1 MKKSSKQN
9 EKTEETQ
16 ADNEEMKNDASKD
29 ETESNKI
36 DIEIKDKEE
45 ISDDAESE
53 EDLSDDEKI
62 LKYEEEIA
70 KLKDTLLRKAAEFEN
85 YKRRNEN
92 DQANIFKYAAEGF
105 ILSILPVYD
114 DLERSLAHIDD
125 DNNIKSVKDGLK
137 LVFDKFS
144 KILEDQGVKKIES
157 IGKPFD
163 FNYHE
168 ALMQRE
174 EESVPPHT
182 VLEEIEAGYMYKD
195 KVLRHS
201 KVIVSQ
207 EQASS
212 QEENNSDSD
221 NETTSNE
228 DNN

>member
-9 EKTEETQ
+9 EKAEKKQTGDEEIQ
-16 ADNEEMKNDASKD
+16 NDDSIEESEK
-29 ETESNKI
+29 NKI
-36 DIEIKDKEE
+36 DIEVKNKAA
-45 ISDDAESE
+45 DAEESE
-53 EDLSDDEKI
+53 PELSDEKKI
-62 LKYEEEIA
+62 QKYEEEIA
-70 KLKDTLLRKAAEFEN
+70 ELKDKLLRKAAEFEN
-85 YKRRNEN
+85 YKKRNEN
-92 DQANIFKYAAEGF
+92 DLANIFKYAAEGF

-125 DNNIKSVKDGLK
+125 DNNKKSVKEGLE

-144 KILEDQGVKKIES
+144 KILEDQGIKKIES

-201 KVIVSQ
+201 KVIVS
-207 EQASS
+207 EESAVN
-212 QEENNSDSD
+212 EKENNPDED
-221 NETTSNE
+221 NKSQSNE

>member
-1 MKKSSKQN
+1 MKKRSKQD
-9 EKTEETQ
+9 EKVEETQ
-16 ADNEEMKNDASKD
+16 TDNEEMKNDASED
-29 ETESNKI
+29 ETQTNKI
-36 DIEIKDKEE
+36 DVEIKEKV
-45 ISDDAESE
+45 SDAEESE
-53 EDLSDDEKI
+53 VELTDEQKVQ
-62 LKYEEEIA
+62 KYEEEIA
-70 KLKDTLLRKAAEFEN
+70 TLKDTLLRKAAEFEN

-137 LVFDKFS
+137 MVFDKFS
-144 KILEDQGVKKIES
+144 KILEDQGIKKIES

-174 EESVPPHT
+174 EESVPSHT

-207 EQASS
+207 EPASNE
-212 QEENNSDSD
+212 EENNSDEE
-221 NETTSNE
+221 NETNRNE